1 MQDKIVDFCGILNLL
16 TALENAGFPREVL
29 MQAAMQIKSKT
40 DAVIPIS
47 FLSYLVKRI
56 AFRRKVW
63 YVFVLQRW

>member
-47 FLSYLVKRI
+47 F
-56 AFRRKVW
+56 
-63 YVFVLQRW
+63 